1 VIAAG
6 GIASLHDL
14 RLVDEAGA
22 EGAIVGR
29 AALEGSLDVGAAV
42 AAFA

>member
-6 GIASLHDL
+6 GIASTADL
-14 RLVDEAGA
+14 EAVRRVVC

-29 AALEGSLDVGAAV
+29 ALIEGSLPLSALASS
-42 AAFA
+42 